1 MSNKRYYTNVIP
13 TSLYY
18 KLLEKGMPALLE
30 TYAEVFDWLI
40 TKGVSISIFP
50 DRYDNVGDDMWRYIC
65 CGKCTYGSASA
76 KGWIETAND
85 ALHTTIEQ
93 LI

>member
-1 MSNKRYYTNVIP
+1 MSNKRYYTMTIP
-13 TSLYY
+13 ASLYY
-18 KLLEKGMPALLE
+18 KLVKKKMPLNII
-30 TYAEVFDWLI
+30 TYAGVFDWLM

-50 DRYDNVGDDMWRYIC
+50 DRYDNVGDDMWRYTC
-65 CGKCTYGSASA
+65 CGKCTYGPASA

-85 ALHTTIEQ
+85 ALHTTIEH

>member
-1 MSNKRYYTNVIP
+1 MSKKRYYTNVIP

-18 KLLEKGMPALLE
+18 KLLEKGMPVLLE

-40 TKGVSISIFP
+40 TEGVSISIFP
-50 DRYDNVGDDMWRYIC
+50 DRYCSVDDNMWRYAC
-65 CGKCTYGSASA
+65 YGECTYGTASA

-85 ALHTTIEQ
+85 ALHITIEH

>member
-1 MSNKRYYTNVIP
+1 MSNKRYYTMTIP
-13 TSLYY
+13 TSIYY
-18 KLLEKGMPALLE
+18 KLVKKKMPLNII
-30 TYAEVFDWLI
+30 TYAGVFDWLI

-50 DRYDNVGDDMWRYIC
+50 DRYDNDGDDMWRYTC
-65 CGKCTYGSASA
+65 YGKCTYGTASA

-85 ALHTTIEQ
+85 ALRTTIEQ

>member
-1 MSNKRYYTNVIP
+1 MSNKRYYTMTIP

-50 DRYDNVGDDMWRYIC
+50 DRYCSVDDNMWRYAC
-65 CGKCTYGSASA
+65 YGEYTYGTASA

-85 ALHTTIEQ
+85 ALRTTIEQ

>member
-1 MSNKRYYTNVIP
+1 MSKKRYYTNVIP

-18 KLLEKGMPALLE
+18 KLVKKKMPLNII
-30 TYAEVFDWLI
+30 TYAGVFDWLI

-50 DRYDNVGDDMWRYIC
+50 DRYCSVDDNMWRYTC
-65 CGKCTYGSASA
+65 YGECTYGTASA

-85 ALHTTIEQ
+85 ALRTTIEQ